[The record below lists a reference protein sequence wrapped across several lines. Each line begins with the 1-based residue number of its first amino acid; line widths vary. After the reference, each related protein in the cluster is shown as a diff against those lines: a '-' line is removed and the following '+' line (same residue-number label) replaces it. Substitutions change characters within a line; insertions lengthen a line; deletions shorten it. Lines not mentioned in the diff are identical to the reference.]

1 MRMQIPAERFG
12 DRKNLLSQLDAIKR
26 MAEDKGI
33 DNMDQYQQQA
43 FDVVTNGVA
52 KAFDLS
58 KEDQNTINRYDTSQL
73 FKLNEV
79 TRWGDMRRASNLLGK
94 QMLLARRLCEAG
106 CGFVTV
112 SDCGWDH
119 HSNNNSPKG

>member
-1 MRMQIPAERFG
+1 MVESLKQYEDANPAERFG

-58 KEDQNTINRYDTSQL
+58 KEDQHTINRYDTSQL

-79 TRWGDMRRASNLLGK
+79 TRWGDMRRALICLVNRCYLLEDF
-94 QMLLARRLCEAG
+94 ARRLRLRYRE
-106 CGFVTV
+106 
-112 SDCGWDH
+112 
-119 HSNNNSPKG
+119 